1 MPSISFDPVVIYMLS
16 GIYLI
21 LFFASCI
28 TWILGKKYPEK
39 SFTELKQRVRSWWI
53 MVMVFSFAMLLTR
66 TVSIV
71 FLGFVSFLTLKE
83 YFSIIPVRRADRR
96 VLFWAYLAIPIQFY
110 FVSIGWYGMFLIFI
124 PIYLFLFIPFR
135 MVLIGDTK
143 NFLQAA
149 GTTHWGVMAF
159 VFSLSHVSYL
169 LMLPPASNAVVG
181 GAGMMLF
188 LVFLTQ
194 ANDVAQYI
202 WGKQFGKHKIIPK
215 VSPNKTW
222 EGFGGGVL
230 TTTVLALGLSPW
242 LTPMALPMAAAAGVL
257 ISCAGFVGDVT
268 ISALKRD
275 LGIKDSG
282 TMLPGHGGVL
292 DRVDSLIY
300 TAPLFFHFVYY
311 FYY

>member
-1 MPSISFDPVVIYMLS
+1 MPSISFDPVVICMLS
-16 GIYLI
+16 GIYII
-21 LFFASCI
+21 LCVASCI

-39 SFTELKQRVRSWWI
+39 SFTELKQRVRSWWV

-110 FVSIGWYGMFLIFI
+110 FVSIGWYGMFLVFI
-124 PIYLFLFIPFR
+124 PVYLFLFIPFR

-169 LMLPPASNAVVG
+169 LMLPPASGASVG

-257 ISCAGFVGDVT
+257 ISCAGFIGDVT